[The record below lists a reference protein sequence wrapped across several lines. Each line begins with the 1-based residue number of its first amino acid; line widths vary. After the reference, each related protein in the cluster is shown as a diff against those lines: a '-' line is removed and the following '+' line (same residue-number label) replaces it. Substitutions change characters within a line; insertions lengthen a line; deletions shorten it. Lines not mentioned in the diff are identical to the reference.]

1 MGDSELAVL
10 FQGVQYTDTA
20 NATNAA
26 LFMNA
31 HYGVAFAGYPASGSK
46 YRVSVQQNPNGA
58 FLNFGVIK

>member
-1 MGDSELAVL
+1 MGDYEIAVL

-26 LFMNA
+26 LFMNTN
-31 HYGVAFAGYPASGSK
+31 YGVAYDGYPANGSK

-58 FLNFGVIK
+58 SLNFEVIE